1 MDIVSRLRVEAQ
13 AYERHAV
20 PDSYEK
26 SLHEDLTEAA
36 DTMEAMRAALQGSV
50 DDDDAGVSRADQRAR
65 SDARMAAA
73 KAALSKAEDKS

>member
-36 DTMEAMRAALQGSV
+36 DTIEAMRAALQGIV
-50 DDDDAGVSRADQRAR
+50 DDADAGVSLADQRAR

-73 KAALSKAEDKS
+73 KAALSKAEGKS